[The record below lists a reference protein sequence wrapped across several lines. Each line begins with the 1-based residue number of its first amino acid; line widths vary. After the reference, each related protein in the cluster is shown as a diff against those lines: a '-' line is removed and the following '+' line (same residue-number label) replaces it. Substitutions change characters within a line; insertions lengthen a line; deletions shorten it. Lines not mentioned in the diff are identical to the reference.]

1 VEEVKMALRIFS
13 ALCLVMSLLGIVPV
27 LLNPGI
33 KDHVALVLFA
43 IVMLFMAMGFGY
55 VSRVLSKISGAPS
68 EK

>member
-13 ALCLVMSLLGIVPV
+13 ALCLAISLLGIVPV

-43 IVMLFMAMGFGY
+43 IVMLFMALGFGY
-55 VSRVLSKISGAPS
+55 VSRVLSKIAGAPG